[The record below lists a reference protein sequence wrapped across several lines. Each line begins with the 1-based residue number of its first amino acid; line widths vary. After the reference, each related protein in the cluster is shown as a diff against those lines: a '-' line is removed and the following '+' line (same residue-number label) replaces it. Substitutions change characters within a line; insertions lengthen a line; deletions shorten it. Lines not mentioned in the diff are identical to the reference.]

1 MSTPK
6 KSLSEQL
13 ADAQASITQLTG
25 ERDEAR
31 TDSANHS
38 QALATAQ
45 ADLLTAQTALA
56 AEKTA
61 HAITAEALEVV
72 KAKNAAL
79 VESQADFDK
88 AVAAKAQEQLA
99 GIGVPAVAA
108 ELPKQSEDKP
118 ISALIAEMNQI
129 SDEKARAD
137 FYDKYIAPKLK
148 R

>member
-38 QALATAQ
+38 QALAAAQ
-45 ADLLTAQTALA
+45 AEAQSAKDLLA
-56 AEKTA
+56 AEKSA
-61 HAITAEALEVV
+61 HASDIESLQAAAIQIDAL
-72 KAKNAAL
+72 KA
-79 VESQADFDK
+79 SQADFDK